1 MTQLRQK
8 TAGPGPAA
16 AAVPDRVSA
25 IDPVFSVLLLW
36 ESTHAPQGAQQG
48 TQQGAQQGAQ
58 EGAREEPASG
68 PTHAPARRQR
78 RG

>member
-48 TQQGAQQGAQ
+48 TQQGAQ